1 MKILITGCAG
11 FIGFHLS
18 RKLLQQKYSVVGIDS
33 LNNYYDVNLKKNRLK
48 EIKKNYKKFNFF
60 KIDLCNY
67 KKTYNFFRKNNFNY
81 IVHLASQAGVRH
93 SIKNPWSYI
102 DNNINAYVNILESC
116 KNKGKTKFIFASSSS
131 VYGNSLN
138 FPLREDSNTNS
149 PIQMYAVTKKT
160 QELISSA
167 YNNLYNLNI
176 IGLRFFTVYG
186 PWGRPDMALFKFVDN
201 INKNKKIDVY
211 NYGKHVRDFTYI
223 DDLVES
229 IYKII
234 LSRKNNKNKK
244 FKVYNIGSNNPI
256 KLTNFISIIEK
267 KIKKVAKKNFLPL
280 QKGDIPKTHSDNNKF
295 IRDYKFKPITSH
307 EEGISKFIDWYLDYY
322 KK

>member
-1 MKILITGCAG
+1 M
-11 FIGFHLS
+11 
-18 RKLLQQKYSVVGIDS
+18 
-33 LNNYYDVNLKKNRLK
+33 
-48 EIKKNYKKFNFF
+48 
-60 KIDLCNY
+60 
-67 KKTYNFFRKNNFNY
+67 
-81 IVHLASQAGVRH
+81 
-93 SIKNPWSYI
+93 
-102 DNNINAYVNILESC
+102 
-116 KNKGKTKFIFASSSS
+116 
-131 VYGNSLN
+131 
-138 FPLREDSNTNS
+138 
-149 PIQMYAVTKKT
+149 
-160 QELISSA
+160 
-167 YNNLYNLNI
+167 
-176 IGLRFFTVYG
+176 
-186 PWGRPDMALFKFVDN
+186 
-201 INKNKKIDVY
+201 
-211 NYGKHVRDFTYI
+211 
-223 DDLVES
+223 ES